1 MKRQGTQHHIDTLA
15 ALLLFGIFAACVLTV
30 LLAGAEAYRRVTER
44 DREAYDRRTCV
55 QYVATRVR
63 QADAAGSVSLETF
76 GGVKALVL

>member
-44 DREAYDRRTCV
+44 DREDYDRRT
-55 QYVATRVR
+55 
-63 QADAAGSVSLETF
+63 
-76 GGVKALVL
+76 